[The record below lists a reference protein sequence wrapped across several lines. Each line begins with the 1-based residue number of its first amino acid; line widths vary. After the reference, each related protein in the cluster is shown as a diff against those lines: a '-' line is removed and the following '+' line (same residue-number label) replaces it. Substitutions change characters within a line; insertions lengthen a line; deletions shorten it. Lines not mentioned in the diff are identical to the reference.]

1 MENPGIWWGALGL
14 ILPILLHFWH
24 HKKGKPIDWAATRF
38 LKEIAVKRSRGFR
51 LEDLPLLILRC
62 AVLLSLLLFLSKP
75 WIGWMKTE
83 VVHWVEPA
91 VKEQFKFEIEQ
102 AKQKGEKVLWFDGS
116 EEKEPLVYDLQMGLN
131 TWKGKAKHH
140 IYLDANSD
148 YSAFDQVFVPGEF
161 ELHISPSAAR
171 DTVEA
176 PKNMVALVTY
186 GHKEVIAALNSIRE
200 VLAVNVE
207 IDTAEIEGKKYD
219 IRFGA
224 HAKESAELQICPRPE
239 DKRQEVV
246 KGNIIYLDQPWNQS
260 DLVFDG
266 RLPEWIWAK
275 FQGPPREEI
284 SENQLKSKF
293 QSRTTGV
300 TPYEPGFFILFL
312 VLLGWER
319 WWSIRKNA

>member
-102 AKQKGEKVLWFDGS
+102 AKQKGDRVLWFNGS
-116 EEKEPLVYDLQMGLN
+116 GDEEPLVYDLQMGLN

-140 IYLDANSD
+140 IYLDANSN
-148 YSAFDQVFVPGEF
+148 YSAFDEVFVPGEF
-161 ELHISPSAAR
+161 ELHISPSVAK
-171 DTVEA
+171 DTVET
-176 PKNMVALVTY
+176 PKKIVALVTY
-186 GHKEVIAALNSIRE
+186 GHKEVKAALNSIRE
-200 VLAVNVE
+200 VLDVQVE
-207 IDTAEIEGKKYD
+207 MDTIETEGKKYD
-219 IRFGA
+219 IRF
-224 HAKESAELQICPRPE
+224 SAEAGESSDLQIVPRPA

-246 KGNIIYLDQPWNQS
+246 KGNIIYLDKPWEQS
-260 DLVFDG
+260 DLVFGG
-266 RLPEWIWAK
+266 RFPEWIWTHL
-275 FQGPPREEI
+275 QRSQVDEL

-293 QSRTTGV
+293 HTRKKGDR
-300 TPYEPGFFILFL
+300 PYEPGFFILFL